1 MPESQKRSSTF
12 PPRILKLLL
21 ESRMLGIRAGD
32 DHKFTGIWFV
42 IVGSRLFVRPWNDK
56 PTGWRSALL
65 REGRGAISVSN
76 REIPIR
82 ARRSRSEGLFDA
94 VDAAYAAK
102 YDTKASQKWV
112 RGFARNRR
120 RLTTTELLPADSRA
134 RTRT

>member
-1 MPESQKRSSTF
+1 MPEKQAPRSTF
-12 PPRILKLLL
+12 SARTLNLLL
-21 ESRMLGIRAGD
+21 ESRMLGIRAGA

-42 IVGSRLFVRPWNDK
+42 VVGNRLFARPWNDK
-56 PTGWRSALL
+56 PTGWHRTLL
-65 REGRGAISVSN
+65 REGRGAILVSN

-112 RGFARNRR
+112 RGFKLRSR
-120 RLTTTELLPADSRA
+120 RLTTTELLPAERRA
-134 RTRT
+134 SS